1 MTNVRAVQAACDVAG
16 AHGLSFA
23 EPASIGAA
31 SNVLVHLRP
40 APVVARVMTATAVL
54 HPDVQWWL
62 ERELEVGRFLAERSA
77 PIVPPTDLLDPGPHE
92 HDGYW
97 MTFWRFVKHDSGRR
111 VGGSRR
117 LGRSLRE
124 LHAILAD
131 FEGALPTLAGVADG
145 LARLLDELRS
155 SARLERERLEA
166 MTSELERLRPHVFET
181 ALPVQ
186 ALHGDASLSNLLR
199 AERGLLWNDFED
211 VCEGPV
217 EWDLASLV
225 VSMRDR
231 GASPQF
237 VDEALDAHGAAG
249 VQALAH
255 FIDAQALYAAVWQ
268 AFQASGGAGS
278 RR

>member
-1 MTNVRAVQAACDVAG
+1 MQAACAVAR
-16 AHGLSFA
+16 AHGLTFA

-31 SNVLVHLRP
+31 SNVLVHLSP

-54 HPDVQWWL
+54 HPDVRRWL

-97 MTFWRFVKHDSGRR
+97 MTFWRFVDHDPGRR
-111 VGGSRR
+111 LESPGP

-124 LHAILAD
+124 LHATLAD
-131 FEGALPTLAGVADG
+131 FQGSLPALSSVADG
-145 LARLLDELRS
+145 LAQLLNELQS
-155 SARLERERLEA
+155 SARLGRDQLEA
-166 MTSELERLRPHVFET
+166 MHAELERLRPLVFET

-186 ALHGDASLSNLLR
+186 ALHGDISLSNLLH
-199 AERGLLWNDFED
+199 AERGLLWNDLED

-231 GASPQF
+231 GASAQF
-237 VDEALDAHGAAG
+237 VDAVLRAYGASGVERLARFVDAH
-249 VQALAH
+249 
-255 FIDAQALYAAVWQ
+255 ALYTAVWR
-268 AFQASGGAGS
+268 AFRVFPA
-278 RR
+278 

>member
-1 MTNVRAVQAACDVAG
+1 MQAACAVAQ
-16 AHGLSFA
+16 AHGLTFA

-31 SNVLVHLRP
+31 SNVLVHLSP

-97 MTFWRFVKHDSGRR
+97 MTFWMFVDHDPGRR
-111 VGGSRR
+111 LESPGL

-124 LHAILAD
+124 LHAMLAD
-131 FEGALPTLAGVADG
+131 FQGSLPTLTSVADS
-145 LARLLDELRS
+145 LAHLLNELQP
-155 SARLERERLEA
+155 SARLKREQLEA
-166 MTSELERLRPHVFET
+166 MNSELERLRPLVFET

-186 ALHGDASLSNLLR
+186 ALHGDASLSNLLH
-199 AERGLLWNDFED
+199 AEGGLLWNDLED

-231 GASPQF
+231 GASSQF
-237 VDEALDAHGAAG
+237 VDAVLRAYGASGVERLAQFVDAH
-249 VQALAH
+249 
-255 FIDAQALYAAVWQ
+255 ALYGTVWQ
-268 AFQASGGAGS
+268 AFQARTSPSHAV
-278 RR
+278 